1 MAGTQ
6 RKYNQILTVQ
16 LQNYKKMLADKD
28 YSTEQIRKTAKGWK
42 SAKVHTA
49 TVWHWDGKEEK
60 AYKRTLVITKSEKT
74 KYSLSNGDKETY
86 TNKEWAYFHC
96 SRYWLSAVLMI
107 VRMSWE
113 CQVIK

>member
-74 KYSLSNGDKETY
+74 KYSLSNE
-86 TNKEWAYFHC
+86 
-96 SRYWLSAVLMI
+96 
-107 VRMSWE
+107 
-113 CQVIK
+113 IKKHTPTKNGHIFNVADIG